1 MNGFVET
8 PVKNSSMYDRE
19 YSRTAPLPLP
29 SVIFYYNENLNIVG
43 VERNLSF
50 TIGITTTSATITSKL
65 VSFDKGCSI
74 QYDSIGRKIYGNY
87 EDYGYKY
94 KGYNIYTIIYRVA
107 NGIYEFA
114 FPDIGIPGNQFS
126 PFKEVPDISVN
137 LLMNPFL
144 FNSMNIGK
152 TYSNPLTTITI
163 YYKNAKIL
171 GFSTSFDMV
180 GKVTND
186 SKTIDL
192 TQGLSFKFF
201 NERCKVY
208 GNYNDYKYK
217 FKAPNPPSI
226 KTIHYKHG
234 SKSIPNTYPP
244 QFIFMQYG
252 LEFADI
258 VFNIIAAPNK
268 HDYAIEYPRTDQ
280 KYVKFNTI
288 INYNFSPRY
297 ASSSKTYPSNL
308 SKITFYYYKKGSNVY
323 LNESIYVYDKTSS
336 GFKPTPPQKPII
348 RPTPMPQVIITP
360 KPKPTPP
367 QIILPVTT
375 TDLVLMG
382 FETEYEI
389 IGNVSDIAKTAIL
402 QDGISSASVT
412 GTYGSINE
420 YDRKVYQAK
429 INIIDYNIHADGEL
443 SVNFPEL
450 IGML

>member
-19 YSRTAPLPLP
+19 YSRTAPLPLTF
-29 SVIFYYNENLNIVG
+29 VIFYYNENLNIVG

-50 TIGITTTSATITSKL
+50 TIGITTTSDTITSKK
-65 VSFDKGCSI
+65 VSFEKGCSI

-87 EDYGYKY
+87 DDYGYKY

-258 VFNIIAAPNK
+258 DYKIIAAPNK

-288 INYNFSPRY
+288 IDYRSSPRY
-297 ASSSKTYPSNL
+297 TSSSKTYPSNL
-308 SKITFYYYKKGSNVY
+308 SKITFYYYKKGSNAY

-336 GFKPTPPQKPII
+336 GFKPTPPRKPLIG
-348 RPTPMPQVIITP
+348 PTPMPRVIITP

-420 YDRKVYQAK
+420 YDKKVYQAK
-429 INIIDYNIHADGEL
+429 IRIIDYKINADGEL

>member
-1 MNGFVET
+1 
-8 PVKNSSMYDRE
+8 
-19 YSRTAPLPLP
+19 
-29 SVIFYYNENLNIVG
+29 
-43 VERNLSF
+43 
-50 TIGITTTSATITSKL
+50 
-65 VSFDKGCSI
+65 
-74 QYDSIGRKIYGNY
+74 
-87 EDYGYKY
+87 
-94 KGYNIYTIIYRVA
+94 
-107 NGIYEFA
+107 
-114 FPDIGIPGNQFS
+114 
-126 PFKEVPDISVN
+126 
-137 LLMNPFL
+137 
-144 FNSMNIGK
+144 
-152 TYSNPLTTITI
+152 
-163 YYKNAKIL
+163 
-171 GFSTSFDMV
+171 
-180 GKVTND
+180 
-186 SKTIDL
+186 
-192 TQGLSFKFF
+192 
-201 NERCKVY
+201 
-208 GNYNDYKYK
+208 
-217 FKAPNPPSI
+217 
-226 KTIHYKHG
+226 
-234 SKSIPNTYPP
+234 
-244 QFIFMQYG
+244 MQYG

-258 VFNIIAAPNK
+258 DYKIIAVPNK
-268 HDYAIEYPRTDQ
+268 HDYAIEYPRTGQ

-288 INYNFSPRY
+288 INYHSSPRY

-360 KPKPTPP
+360 KPQP